1 MKYLIVHGA
10 VIRRR
15 KYSEVAPR
23 EINHSESAHKIHG
36 DSDRILRRCLE
47 VRNEPS
53 NATLSG
59 NLVTNEVIVARERQV
74 ITGLMA
80 CSRGLVY
87 F

>member
-1 MKYLIVHGA
+1 MKYLIVHGV

-23 EINHSESAHKIHG
+23 EINHWESAHKIHG

-53 NATLSG
+53 NATFSR